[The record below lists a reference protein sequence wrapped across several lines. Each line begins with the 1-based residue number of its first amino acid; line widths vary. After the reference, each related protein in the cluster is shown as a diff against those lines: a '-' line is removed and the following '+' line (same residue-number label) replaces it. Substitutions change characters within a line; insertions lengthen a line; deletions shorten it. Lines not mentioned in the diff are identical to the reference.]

1 MIPFESVSVWYN
13 SNLLTTTS
21 VVLRKKISITWDI
34 ALSNVAT
41 GYFGKR
47 MSYRTKL
54 LFLTLFPIMLITLVT
69 VLVLEARS
77 QKLINAQHKT
87 LNAIFLDEEKQE
99 LRNYLALAQKA
110 IDPSYSSFLKTKR
123 QAQAEAMEV
132 LREMSANEDQY
143 FYVYDSTGTILVE
156 PRLSFL
162 QGKNWIGLKNTD
174 GIPVIKNLIDTAKS
188 NQEFYTF
195 VWQKPSTKKYV
206 PKMNHVTYLERWDW
220 VLGTGVY
227 LDDVERDIAAINIQ
241 MQDGLGKTKRDV
253 AWLAIGALAA
263 TALVMWAFQFSQQR
277 LADAELRRLNTRL
290 VDIQESNRKRISQE
304 LHDGISQFLVSSR
317 YSLEA
322 ALGHA
327 KQSSKIAKAT
337 HAAMSTMD
345 AAIAEVR
352 RISLFLR
359 PTVLDDVGLAA
370 ALRTLANDFER
381 DTHIKTTVDA
391 MPMGDLL
398 HDDAKTAMYR
408 IVQEALTNITK
419 YANASKVS
427 IHITKSRRAVHLNI
441 TDDGIG
447 FDAKKGTKG
456 QGLGLRNMRERIDS
470 FGGEMKIVSKP
481 LTGTQ
486 IKVSM
491 PIKRT
496 ADIEV
501 KA

>member
-1 MIPFESVSVWYN
+1 
-13 SNLLTTTS
+13 
-21 VVLRKKISITWDI
+21 
-34 ALSNVAT
+34 
-41 GYFGKR
+41 
-47 MSYRTKL
+47 
-54 LFLTLFPIMLITLVT
+54 
-69 VLVLEARS
+69 
-77 QKLINAQHKT
+77 
-87 LNAIFLDEEKQE
+87 
-99 LRNYLALAQKA
+99 
-110 IDPSYSSFLKTKR
+110 
-123 QAQAEAMEV
+123 
-132 LREMSANEDQY
+132 
-143 FYVYDSTGTILVE
+143 
-156 PRLSFL
+156 
-162 QGKNWIGLKNTD
+162 
-174 GIPVIKNLIDTAKS
+174 
-188 NQEFYTF
+188 
-195 VWQKPSTKKYV
+195 
-206 PKMNHVTYLERWDW
+206 
-220 VLGTGVY
+220 
-227 LDDVERDIAAINIQ
+227 
-241 MQDGLGKTKRDV
+241 
-253 AWLAIGALAA
+253 
-263 TALVMWAFQFSQQR
+263 
-277 LADAELRRLNTRL
+277 
-290 VDIQESNRKRISQE
+290 
-304 LHDGISQFLVSSR
+304 
-317 YSLEA
+317 
-322 ALGHA
+322 
-327 KQSSKIAKAT
+327 
-337 HAAMSTMD
+337 MSTMD

-408 IVQEALTNITK
+408 IVQEAQTNITK